1 MRRIY
6 IPILAQITIPYI
18 LLAILLASLGTYL
31 VTRGVFD
38 TVEERFTNQLL
49 ETGLRADENIVR
61 EENSLLEVLRLI
73 SNVQGIAGAIDGEGL
88 AELQGLV
95 LPIAYNAGLE
105 AVAILAPDG
114 KERLSL
120 ILDVDSQTY
129 GRLAP
134 LQPWNEMDFVAPVLR
149 GEADELGDK
158 YGGFTPTDQGSL
170 FFVAG
175 PIRTEA
181 GLAGVIL
188 VGQRAATLAETIRQQ
203 TLAQVSF
210 YDLQGAPLTS
220 SFTQPAAVGA
230 DQVIEV
236 LARQTEGSFQRRVTD
251 SGIEYRELLVTLEV
265 REGVDAGLMGLAL
278 PENFIAQTNQIT
290 RANTYLLIGTGLL
303 LAILVGVFV
312 AGRITRPI
320 QDLKEAAQRVAEG
333 NLQIKVQPRGQDE
346 VGVLSNSFNSMVDSL
361 NKSQTELISTYNKTI
376 EGWARALDLRDHETE
391 GHSRRVAD
399 LSVELA
405 TFMGLK
411 GEQLEHIK
419 RGALLHDIGKIA
431 IPDSILLKEGSLTQE
446 EIATMRQHPV
456 YAQLFM
462 GEIEFLRP
470 AMDIPVSH
478 HEKWDGSGY
487 PKGLRGEEIPLAARI
502 FAVVDVWDAL
512 TSDRPYR
519 KALIRDEALAYLQSE
534 SGRHFDPEVVKAF
547 RRVVDLLR

>member
-73 SNVQGIAGAIDGEGL
+73 SNVQGIAGAIDGQGL

-114 KERLSL
+114 QERLSL